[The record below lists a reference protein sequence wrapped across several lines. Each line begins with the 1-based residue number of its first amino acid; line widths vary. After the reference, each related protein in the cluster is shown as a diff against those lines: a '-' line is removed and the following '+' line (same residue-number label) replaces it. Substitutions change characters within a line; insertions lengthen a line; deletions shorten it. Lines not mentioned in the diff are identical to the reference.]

1 MDSGVTPGSP
11 LAAAFMNRVRL
22 VMLGKRDRMESS
34 IMLGAVMTVSME
46 DVPSSSFTVSVATAP
61 ST

>member
-1 MDSGVTPGSP
+1 MDRGVTPGSP
-11 LAAAFMNRVRL
+11 LAAAFMNRGRL

-34 IMLGAVMTVSME
+34 IMPGAVITVSME
-46 DVPSSSFTVSVATAP
+46 AVPSSWFTVSVAVAP